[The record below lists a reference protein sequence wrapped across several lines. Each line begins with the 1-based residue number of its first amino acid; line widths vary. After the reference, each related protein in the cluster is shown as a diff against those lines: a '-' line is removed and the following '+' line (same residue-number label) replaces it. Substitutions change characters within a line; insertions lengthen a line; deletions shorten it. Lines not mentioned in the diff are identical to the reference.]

1 MKNFLKGKALF
12 SLICLI
18 LILIPSAIFADG
30 EGIEFSKI
38 KVPANEEKTIFLH
51 WDDGQKAIVLDGN
64 GFIDQ
69 GTYWGRYLDELTD
82 AISQKMSD
90 LNYSEGEIDSFLE
103 TSGLD
108 GTGINFV
115 IGSGIRLPDNCSAL
129 FSRNTSEIILK
140 SIKFPKG
147 LDTSNVTSMSFMFA
161 FQEEISDLNLN
172 DWDTSNITDMSGVFY
187 GCFKVKPIVTNWNTS
202 KVTTMAGLFLQAYE
216 ADPDVSKWNTSK
228 VESMQGMFS
237 NAKSAKPDVSKWD
250 TSKLVDIAF
259 MFDGAESADPDVS
272 NWIINNNNDF
282 FQNVFKNSGASGL
295 DLRKWDFSSVKE
307 KDHSY
312 ASAYFIYEMKKLQ
325 YFYLPAYHIFDYDYH
340 GNYTNPMPEDFKMQ
354 KDGEK
359 SSSVIVGS
367 HNQYTFPQTGIPTVY
382 FIPQKVN
389 VAIQWKDQ
397 DNKNGFRPEEKE
409 VKLQAN
415 GEDIGGTINIPPEDN
430 PVTLKEVNNWTG
442 SFSDLDIFS
451 NGKKIDYTVYQDDID
466 DYITDFYFKKEGS
479 VLYSSQMGKI
489 NEQKDGFTIVNT
501 YMTIAEEIPLGTKP
515 RVPKNF
521 VKVSVDMTDKAE
533 EPIKRVFWVTPNI
546 EVELPVDEPIGRTD
560 ESKRV
565 RYIFDHW
572 QETKPLDRKWNKGEK
587 IKAQFK
593 EETEIEARYIEEA
606 IEDIAPMKEKEYIP
620 TFPVIAKVEK
630 ESKEHYKYLFGYPD
644 DTFKPEGKITRAEAA
659 AVIARLTNYF
669 GDRDDSKPNFKDTP
683 SAWYNMGINAVVK
696 KNLMFADK
704 YGNFRPNEPITRGE
718 LARAIQFIDKK
729 NNAVAPFED
738 VKGHEFEE
746 AINQAYGNQ
755 RIMGYP
761 DGKFKPDAPLTRAE
775 ATVMLNKLYDREVK
789 SEGLEAV
796 KANIINY
803 KDVDKNHWA
812 YYEIMEA
819 SHSHK
824 YTRKVSGELEE
835 IWEKII

>member
-1 MKNFLKGKALF
+1 MKKFLKGKALF

-30 EGIEFSKI
+30 EGIDFSKI

-51 WDDGQKAIVLDGN
+51 WDDTQKAIVLDGN
-64 GFIDQ
+64 GVIDQ
-69 GTYWGRYLDELTD
+69 GTYWGIYLEALTND
-82 AISQKMSD
+82 LYQKMSE
-90 LNYSEGEIDSFLE
+90 LNYSDEEIESFLE
-103 TSGLD
+103 TSGLA

-129 FSRNTSEIILK
+129 FSRNTSGITLK

-216 ADPDVSKWNTSK
+216 AEPDVSKWDTSK

-259 MFDGAESADPDVS
+259 IFDHAESADPDVS
-272 NWIINNNNDF
+272 NWIIKNNNF
-282 FQNVFKNSGASGL
+282 FQNVFMNSGASGL
-295 DLRKWDFSSVKE
+295 DLRKWDFSPVGE
-307 KDHSY
+307 RNHSY
-312 ASAYFIYEMKKLQ
+312 ASAAFIYEMKKLQ
-325 YFYLPAYHIFDYDYH
+325 YFYLPADHIFDDDDYKA
-340 GNYTNPMPEDFKMQ
+340 PMPEDFKMQ
-354 KDGEK
+354 EDGKK

-397 DNKNGFRPEEKE
+397 DNKNGFRPEEQE

-415 GEDIGGTINIPPEDN
+415 GEDIGGTINIPPEEN
-430 PVTLKEVNNWTG
+430 PVKLKEANNWIV

-451 NGKKIDYTVYQDDID
+451 KGKKIDYTVYQDDID

-479 VLYSSQMGKI
+479 VLYSSQIGKI

-521 VKVSVDMTDKAE
+521 VKVTVDMTEKAE

-606 IEDIAPMKEKEYIP
+606 IEDIAPIRKKEYVP

-683 SAWYNMGINAVVK
+683 SAWYNIGINAVVK

-704 YGNFRPNEPITRGE
+704 DGNFRPNEPITRGE

>member
-1 MKNFLKGKALF
+1 MKKFLKGKALF
-12 SLICLI
+12 SLICLV
-18 LILIPSAIFADG
+18 LILIPSAIFANG
-30 EGIEFSKI
+30 MEELSKI
-38 KVPANEEKTIFLH
+38 KVPANEEKRIFLH

-64 GFIDQ
+64 GVIDQ
-69 GTYWGRYLDELTD
+69 GTYWGRYLEDLTND
-82 AISQKMSD
+82 LYQKMSD
-90 LNYSEGEIDSFLE
+90 LNYSEEEIDSFLE
-103 TSGLD
+103 TSGLA
-108 GTGINFV
+108 GTGINLV
-115 IGSGIRLPDNCSAL
+115 IESGIRLPDDCSAL
-129 FSRNTSEIILK
+129 FSGNTSGIILK

-147 LDTSNVTSMSFMFA
+147 LDTSNVTSMSYMFA

-172 DWDTSNITDMSGVFY
+172 DWDTSNMTDMSGVFY
-187 GCFKVKPIVTNWNTS
+187 GCYKVKPIVTNWNTS
-202 KVTTMAGLFLQAYE
+202 KVTTMAGMFQQAYE
-216 ADPDVSKWNTSK
+216 ADPDVSKWDTSK
-228 VESMQGMFS
+228 VESMLGMFYY
-237 NAKSAKPDVSKWD
+237 AKSAKPDVSKWD
-250 TSKLVDIAF
+250 TSKLVVF
-259 MFDGAESADPDVS
+259 SHMFGFAESADPDVS
-272 NWIINNNNDF
+272 NWIIKNNED
-282 FQNVFKNSGASGL
+282 FQNVFRNSGASGV
-295 DLRKWDFSSVKE
+295 DLRKWDFSSV
-307 KDHSY
+307 DGRHYYPSG
-312 ASAYFIYEMKKLQ
+312 AFIYEMEKLQ
-325 YFYLPAYHIFDYDYH
+325 YFYLPVDHIFDEYEYI
-340 GNYTNPMPEDFKMQ
+340 NPMPEDFKMQ
-354 KDGEK
+354 KDGEA
-359 SSSVIVGS
+359 SSPVIEGS
-367 HNQYTFPQTGIPTVY
+367 HNKYTFPQTGLPTVY

-389 VAIQWKDQ
+389 VEIQWKDQ
-397 DNKNGFRPEEKE
+397 DNKNGFRPEEQE

-415 GEDIGGTINIPPEDN
+415 GEDIGGTRNIPPEEN
-430 PVTLKEVNNWTG
+430 PVTLKEANNWMG

-451 NGKKIDYTVYQDDID
+451 KGKKIDYTVYQDDID

-501 YMTIAEEIPLGTKP
+501 YMTIAEEKPLGTKP

-521 VKVSVDMTDKAE
+521 VKVTVDMTEKAE

-560 ESKRV
+560 ESKKV

-593 EETEIEARYIEEA
+593 EETEIEARYIEEV
-606 IEDIAPMKEKEYIP
+606 IEDIAPIREKEYIP

-644 DTFKPEGKITRAEAA
+644 GTFKPEGKITRAEAA

-669 GDRDDSKPNFKDTP
+669 GDHDDSKPNFKDTP
-683 SAWYNMGINAVVK
+683 SAWYNIGINAVVK

-704 YGNFRPNEPITRGE
+704 DGNFRPNEPITRGE

-761 DGKFKPDAPLTRAE
+761 EGKFKPDAPLTRAE

-796 KANIINY
+796 KANIIYY